1 MSWCIDDCLWVIAI
15 LNAKEVDYKCI
26 LLGISKNQAVN
37 ILNNS
42 ALEDKGVL

>member
-1 MSWCIDDCLWVIAI
+1 MSWCIDD
-15 LNAKEVDYKCI
+15 KCI

-37 ILNNS
+37 NLNNP